1 MVKATYTQS
10 LAWGQNMFHS
20 HQVSVYNI
28 LSSYIYQLLTKKADA
43 AAILIS
49 VDQILLN
56 IDVILMMPYCL

>member
-1 MVKATYTQS
+1 MVRATYTQS
-10 LAWGQNMFHS
+10 LAWGQNMFHG

-28 LSSYIYQLLTKKADA
+28 LSSYIYQLLTKKADT